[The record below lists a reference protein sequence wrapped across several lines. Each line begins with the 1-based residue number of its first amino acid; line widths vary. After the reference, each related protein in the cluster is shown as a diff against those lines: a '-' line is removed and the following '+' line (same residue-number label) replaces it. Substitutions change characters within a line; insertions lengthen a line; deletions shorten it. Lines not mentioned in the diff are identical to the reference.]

1 MLNPYASIITREA
14 SRRGIN
20 VDVLDEEAAYFSLS
34 YQGDTIVCRE
44 SLSERTT
51 AIAMSR
57 CDDKAVTTRLM
68 QRAGVQVPAQHKCGE
83 PQQNAEFLQKFGH
96 VVVKPSRGEQGAGVC
111 VDITTVEQL
120 NDAIDIARRVSN
132 LVLLEEYVSGHDL
145 RVVVINGEVVAAAE
159 RKPPQVIGDGK
170 RNIEQLI
177 DAQSRLREE
186 ATAGESHIP
195 KDGETQR
202 CVQEAGFQFD
212 DVLPDGEVLIVRK
225 ADNLHAGAT
234 IEDAT
239 DKIHPHIKDVSIRAA
254 QALNI
259 PVVGLDFIVP
269 ELDSD
274 DYVFIEANER
284 PGLANHEP
292 QPTAE
297 RFIDF
302 LFPQT
307 AKHQRQ

>member
-14 SRRGIN
+14 GRRGID
-20 VDVLDEEAAYFSLS
+20 VEVLDEEAAYFALS
-34 YQGDTIVCRE
+34 YQGETIVCRE

-68 QRAGVQVPAQHKCGE
+68 QRAGIRVPGQQKCGE
-83 PQQNAEFLQKFGH
+83 LQQNVAFLKKFGH
-96 VVVKPSRGEQGAGVC
+96 VVVKPSRGEQGVGVS
-111 VDITTVEQL
+111 VDIATIEQL
-120 NDAIDIARRVSN
+120 NKAIDIARGLSN

-145 RVVVINGEVVAAAE
+145 RVVVIDDEVVAAAE
-159 RKPPQVIGDGK
+159 RKPPQILGDGK
-170 RNIEQLI
+170 HSVEQLI

-195 KDGETQR
+195 KDGETRR

-269 ELDSD
+269 ELDGD
-274 DYVFIEANER
+274 EYVFIEANER

-307 AKHQRQ
+307 AQQQ